1 MLLFFDRRRLY
12 LGLQT
17 LFFVLNGGFTLL
29 TVYLGETYFGIG
41 YFAACLIARLIA
53 DLAADRTFERLNFL
67 TFLGNNPSIH
77 EATQT
82 AVRRRLLRRLLR
94 QRLEKYRSAKA

>member
-17 LFFVLNGGFTLL
+17 LFHVLNGGFTLL
-29 TVYLGETYFGIG
+29 TVYLGEAYFGIG
-41 YFAACLIARLIA
+41 YLAACLIA

-82 AVRRRLLRRLLR
+82 AERRRLLSRLLR
-94 QRLEKYRSAKA
+94 QRLEKYRLAKA